1 MGCRDMFRR
10 FSVNFALLSITLD
23 AFFVIISFLAA
34 VHMRPLLNIFP
45 FAATI
50 SRPMQTPSFLYPFFA
65 FWWVL
70 INLLLSIYDGRKNLY
85 FVNEFTSLTIG
96 AILTGVSLAGVLYL
110 SYRDISRLLFLIFI
124 ALGFILMLIWRTIA
138 RYAFRVRRG
147 SAIQQRKVLIVGAG
161 PVGRKIQYQIEKF
174 PYMGLTSAGF
184 LDDDPN
190 KLSLKD
196 DILGSLKD
204 ARLIVNQYSI
214 NDIVIALPQRA
225 HQRINQLVAELHD
238 LPVKVWVVPDYFHLA
253 LHKAVVEE
261 FAGLPMLD
269 LRAPALND
277 YQRMIKRAFDIFL
290 SVLLFIPASIIMLVI
305 AIAIRIEGKGPVIFH
320 QKRVGENG
328 RIFEMLKFRTMV
340 DNAEKLRH
348 LVEHY
353 DENGNL
359 IHKVP
364 EDPRVTR
371 VGKFLRKTSLDE
383 LPQLFNILK
392 GEMSLVGPRPELP
405 YLVKKYQPWQRKRF
419 AVPPGITGWWQVNG
433 RSDRPMHLHTEDD
446 LYYVQNYSLLLDLE
460 ILFKTILVVV
470 RGRGAY

>member
-1 MGCRDMFRR
+1 MFRR
-10 FSVNFALLSITLD
+10 FSINFALLSIGLD
-23 AFFVIISFLAA
+23 AVFVIISLQIA
-34 VHMRPLLNIFP
+34 VHMRPLLNTFP

-50 SRPMQTPSFLYPFFA
+50 PHPLIIPFLIYPFFA
-65 FWWVL
+65 FWWVS

-85 FVNEFTSLTIG
+85 IINEFTNLTVG
-96 AILTGVSLAGVLYL
+96 AILAGVSLAGVLYL

-124 ALGFILMLIWRTIA
+124 ALGYLLLLCWRAIA
-138 RYAFRVRRG
+138 RLIFRLRNG

-161 PVGRKIQYQIEKF
+161 PVGNKILHQITNF
-174 PYMGLTSAGF
+174 PYMGLSVSGF
-184 LDDDPN
+184 LDDDSN
-190 KLSLKD
+190 KRSTRE
-196 DILGSLKD
+196 DILGALTD
-204 ARLIVNQYSI
+204 AREIVNEQDI
-214 NDIVIALPQRA
+214 DDIVIALPQRA
-225 HQRINQLVAELHD
+225 HKRINQLVAELHD

-277 YQRMIKRAFDIFL
+277 YQRMVKRAFDL
-290 SVLLFIPASIIMLVI
+290 SLSAILLIPASVMMFFI
-305 AIAIRIEGKGPVIFH
+305 ALAIRIESPGSVIFR

-328 RIFEMLKFRTMV
+328 KLFEMLKFRTMIH
-340 DNAEKLRH
+340 DAEKLRH
-348 LVEHY
+348 LVEHH

-359 IHKVP
+359 IHKIP

-383 LPQLFNILK
+383 LPQIFNIFT

-405 YLVKKYQPWQRKRF
+405 YLVERYKPWQRKRF
-419 AVPPGITGWWQVNG
+419 AVPPGITGWWQING
-433 RSDRPMHLHTEDD
+433 RSDKPMHLNTEDD

-460 ILFKTILVVV
+460 ILFKTVLVVL